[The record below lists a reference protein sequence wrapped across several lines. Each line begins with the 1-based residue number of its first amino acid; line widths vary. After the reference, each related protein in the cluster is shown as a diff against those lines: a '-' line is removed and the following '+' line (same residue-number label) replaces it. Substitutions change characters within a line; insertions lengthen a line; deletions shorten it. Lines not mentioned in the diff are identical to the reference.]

1 MIIGN
6 GLLAKAFSAE
16 FAPDTGAIVFASG
29 VSNSRE
35 TRPEAFERERTL
47 LEQALGQ
54 EKRLM
59 YFSTCSIQDPDL
71 AGSQY
76 VKHKLAMEQ
85 LIADTARRMAIF
97 RLPQV
102 VGHTPNPHTLTNY
115 LHRTF
120 EQGDVFHVWTR
131 ARRNLIDV
139 DDVAAI
145 AGQMLR
151 NGAAEGRVS
160 NIACPYSVPVIE
172 LVRVFEN
179 VMGQRANYDLVEAG
193 GSYAIDVTEAMQA
206 AKEAGIV
213 IDAGYIDKLIRKY
226 YEPAR

>member
-1 MIIGN
+1 MLIGK
-6 GLLAKAFSAE
+6 GLLAQA
-16 FAPDTGAIVFASG
+16 FAPAFETREDMVIFASG

-35 TRPEAFERERTL
+35 TAPEAFERERLL
-47 LEQALGQ
+47 LEQALATAPM
-54 EKRLM
+54 LV

-76 VKHKLAMEQ
+76 VRHKAAMEQ

-115 LHRTF
+115 LHRTI
-120 EQGDVFHVWTR
+120 EQGDVFHVWSR

-145 AGQMLR
+145 ACQLLH
-151 NGAAEGRVS
+151 NGMAEGRVT

-172 LVRVFEN
+172 LVRIFEN

-213 IDAGYIDKLIRKY
+213 IDASYIDKLIRKY